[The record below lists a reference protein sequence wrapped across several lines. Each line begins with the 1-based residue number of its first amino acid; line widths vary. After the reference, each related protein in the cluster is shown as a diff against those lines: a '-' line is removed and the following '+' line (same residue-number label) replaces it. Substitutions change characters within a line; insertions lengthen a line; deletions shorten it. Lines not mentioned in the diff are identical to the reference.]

1 MGNIG
6 FRLCP
11 WTDPAP
17 WTSYFVLVHPHMAW
31 RTCLTG
37 ITNKRRVQPHGLSSC
52 LELSHEHHGDAA
64 KARTEPAVL
73 EVLRFK
79 FKTRWRWTLLVR
91 ERQVPVAALG
101 EQSAVALCHQ
111 RIPRNKGIT

>member
-1 MGNIG
+1 M
-6 FRLCP
+6 
-11 WTDPAP
+11 
-17 WTSYFVLVHPHMAW
+17 
-31 RTCLTG
+31 
-37 ITNKRRVQPHGLSSC
+37 
-52 LELSHEHHGDAA
+52 
-64 KARTEPAVL
+64 L